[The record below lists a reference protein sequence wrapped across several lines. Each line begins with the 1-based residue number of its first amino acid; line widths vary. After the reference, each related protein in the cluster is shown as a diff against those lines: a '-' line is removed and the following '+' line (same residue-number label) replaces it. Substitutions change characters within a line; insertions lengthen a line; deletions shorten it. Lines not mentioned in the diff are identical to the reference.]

1 MPCYSSCDI
10 LGDTSLSPIEVRVL
24 LISFPPD
31 PAFGQRVNA
40 EDPVSKAQLDV
51 NHIVMPFQEE
61 SRRVVVMMSHWVEV
75 VGAWNC
81 WIFDICPN
89 DPSFRSAAFG
99 HQQQQQKHG
108 IDPDV

>member
-51 NHIVMPFQEE
+51 MPFQEDF
-61 SRRVVVMMSHWVEV
+61 RRVVVTMSHWVEV

>member
-40 EDPVSKAQLDV
+40 EDPVSKAHCDAVPGRVQKSRGDDVSLGRSCRCLELLDL
-51 NHIVMPFQEE
+51 
-61 SRRVVVMMSHWVEV
+61 
-75 VGAWNC
+75 
-81 WIFDICPN
+81 
-89 DPSFRSAAFG
+89 
-99 HQQQQQKHG
+99 
-108 IDPDV
+108 